1 MDALEDLL
9 HFVPRLCNS
18 VAHLLDHSA
27 KETEEPYIWLE
38 ECPAKI
44 LLDKKKTYITTK
56 LKGCNVG
63 IVIKKDFHS

>member
-44 LLDKKKTYITTK
+44 LLDKKRFSQ
-56 LKGCNVG
+56 LKN
-63 IVIKKDFHS
+63 KQAFMQSRHEA

>member
-44 LLDKKKTYITTK
+44 LLDKKRHI
-56 LKGCNVG
+56 LQLN
-63 IVIKKDFHS
+63 